1 MHAPRRLSDTHEMY
15 LKALYQV
22 RGEQR
27 VARVGELATALGVSP
42 GTVTGV
48 LKKLKAQGFVAQ
60 EPYGVITLTATGAA
74 AAECTIR
81 RYEILRAVLTEVF
94 GVDAE
99 TAAGDA
105 CLMEHAASPAT
116 VNRMHRLLIERT
128 GDRERFAPCP
138 ECLGAGECRAV
149 SEAAG

>member
-15 LKALYQV
+15 LKALYRV
-22 RGEQR
+22 RGERR
-27 VARVGELATALGVSP
+27 VARVGELAAALGVSP

-48 LKKLKAQGFVAQ
+48 LKKLKGQGFVDQ
-60 EPYGVITLTATGAA
+60 EPYGVITLTPSGVA

-81 RYEILRAVLTEVF
+81 RYEILRAVLTDVF
-94 GVDAE
+94 GVDAD
-99 TAAGDA
+99 TAAVDA

-116 VNRMHRLLIERT
+116 VNRMHRMLVERT
-128 GDRERFAPCP
+128 GDRDLFAPCP
-138 ECLGAGECRAV
+138 ECAGAGECRAV